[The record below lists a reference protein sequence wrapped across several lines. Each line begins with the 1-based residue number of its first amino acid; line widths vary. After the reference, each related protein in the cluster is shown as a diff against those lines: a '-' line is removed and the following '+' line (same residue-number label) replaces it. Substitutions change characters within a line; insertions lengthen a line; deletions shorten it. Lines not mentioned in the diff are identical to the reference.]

1 VSLWGSKSSK
11 VAMLRNVP
19 LFKGLSQ
26 KQLEQI
32 ARLVD
37 EVEAPAGKRLAIV
50 GETGHELFVIVQ
62 GQAVVTLPNGRKV
75 RLGPGEFFGEMSLV
89 DGGPRSATVEATT
102 PMKLLVV
109 GHREFWQLL
118 DEAPSLNAKVM
129 RTLAGRLRDAEGG
142 ATA

>member
-1 VSLWGSKSSK
+1 
-11 VAMLRNVP
+11 MLRNVP

-37 EVEAPAGKRLAIV
+37 EVEAPAGKGLAIV

>member
-1 VSLWGSKSSK
+1 MSLWGSKSSK

-50 GETGHELFVIVQ
+50 GETGHGLFVIVQ

>member
-11 VAMLRNVP
+11 VTMLRNVP

>member
-1 VSLWGSKSSK
+1 MSLWGSKSSK
-11 VAMLRNVP
+11 VMMLRNVP

>member
-1 VSLWGSKSSK
+1 MSLWGSKSSK
-11 VAMLRNVP
+11 VTMLRNVP